1 MVSLGDDGILF
12 SSIFENAEVV
22 RLLSKISTNPR
33 YYDKRKKDSI
43 NYEKFSGLE
52 QPIFLAIDSLLKY
65 QILIGDEKY
74 LIDYLRHLDLL
85 WYKIDNFHDISEGIS
100 KILVKFCARKLG
112 FKNKLEEHRREILEY
127 IYQKYVV
134 EGYFFHAVSDV
145 YVSKIKEVGFTPQ
158 QYENYYSEFLDIQK
172 KYPAFFADMD
182 FTHDYISFTDDF
194 MMACYYAVYSPIYF
208 SSFLASTVSKSKK
221 VVLNSY
227 ARRDYIGCFH
237 TLHCFLKNRELA
249 DDVVKEIEDLCNNQW
264 KLLRQNEAHPTI
276 MVVKRSFFSRN
287 SFQGIEDI
295 FQNKKEE
302 LSVLASQIMDSRFH
316 SFNWNQVIPSSEI
329 MFVEIPYSKFVVD
342 PFLKEDKIDVVFL
355 EKEDDSNENGKVS
368 LLLLLGSI
376 FILLGVL
383 LTIIMIYQ

>member
-65 QILIGDEKY
+65 QILIEDEKY

>member
-1 MVSLGDDGILF
+1 ML
-12 SSIFENAEVV
+12 SSIFENEDVV
-22 RLLSKISTNPR
+22 SLLSKVSSSPR
-33 YYDKRKKDSI
+33 YYDKKKKDSI

-52 QPIFLAIDSLLKY
+52 QPMFLLFDALFKY
-65 QILIGDEKY
+65 QIIIGDDKY
-74 LIDYLRHLDLL
+74 LRDYVHHLELL

>member
-145 YVSKIKEVGFTPQ
+145 YVSKIKEV
-158 QYENYYSEFLDIQK
+158 
-172 KYPAFFADMD
+172 
-182 FTHDYISFTDDF
+182 
-194 MMACYYAVYSPIYF
+194 
-208 SSFLASTVSKSKK
+208 
-221 VVLNSY
+221 
-227 ARRDYIGCFH
+227 
-237 TLHCFLKNRELA
+237 
-249 DDVVKEIEDLCNNQW
+249 
-264 KLLRQNEAHPTI
+264 
-276 MVVKRSFFSRN
+276 
-287 SFQGIEDI
+287 
-295 FQNKKEE
+295 
-302 LSVLASQIMDSRFH
+302 
-316 SFNWNQVIPSSEI
+316 
-329 MFVEIPYSKFVVD
+329 
-342 PFLKEDKIDVVFL
+342 
-355 EKEDDSNENGKVS
+355 
-368 LLLLLGSI
+368 
-376 FILLGVL
+376 
-383 LTIIMIYQ
+383 